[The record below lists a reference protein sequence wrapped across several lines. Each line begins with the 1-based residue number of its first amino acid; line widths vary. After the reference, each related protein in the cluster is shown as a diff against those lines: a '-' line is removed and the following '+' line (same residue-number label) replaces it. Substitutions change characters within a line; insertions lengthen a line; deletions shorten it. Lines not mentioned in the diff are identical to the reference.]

1 MEKISRRS
9 FLRLAGRYAPLAAI
23 SSVLLQALTGCKA
36 VDTVAK
42 VGADLG
48 VASGLID
55 SQQAESIQKSA
66 KAVARTFEDI
76 TPEQEYYIG
85 RTVGAVILEQYKPY
99 KNPKAEGFINLMGQT
114 VAQASDR
121 PETFGGYHFLLL
133 DSREINAFA
142 APGGLIFIT
151 RGMLRCCGSEDAA
164 AAVLAH
170 EVAHVARK
178 HGLQAIK
185 KSRVNDALTTIAME
199 SAKSFG
205 PRELASL
212 TETFEGA
219 ISDVTATL
227 VNNGYSRVLEK
238 EADEAAVAN
247 LQRVGYDPNGLTQ
260 MLRAMEE
267 RLQPGG
273 LDFAKTHPPPESRI
287 ADIVKIIGPYKPVPI
302 LEARRRRFSSALG
315 NI

>member
-1 MEKISRRS
+1 MEKFSRRS
-9 FLRLAGRYAPLAAI
+9 FLRLAGRCAPLA
-23 SSVLLQALTGCKA
+23 VLSPVMLHLLSGCKA

-42 VGADLG
+42 VGTGIG

-66 KAVARTFEDI
+66 IAVARTFEDI

-99 KNPKAEGFINLMGQT
+99 KNTQAESFVNLMGQT

-121 PETFGGYHFLLL
+121 PETFGGYHFMLL
-133 DSREINAFA
+133 DSSEINAFA

-151 RGMLRCCGSEDAA
+151 RGMLRCCQSEDAA

-170 EVAHVARK
+170 EIAHVSHK
-178 HGLQAIK
+178 HGLQAIQ
-185 KSRVNDALTTIAME
+185 KSRVNDALTTLAME

-205 PRELASL
+205 SEELASL
-212 TETFEGA
+212 TQTFEGA
-219 ISDVTATL
+219 ITDVTATL
-227 VNNGYSRVLEK
+227 VNNGYSRMLEK
-238 EADEAAVAN
+238 EADAAAVAN
-247 LQRVGYDPNGLTQ
+247 LRRVGYDPNGLTQ
-260 MLRAMEE
+260 MLQAMEQ
-267 RLQPGG
+267 RLKPGG

-287 ADIVKIIGPYKPVPI
+287 ADIRKIIGPYKPVNI
-302 LEARRRRFSSALG
+302 LEARRRRFRSALG
-315 NI
+315 NV